1 MEATTSGEP
10 IDLEPKKNI
19 PIDIM
24 LNLTKNNT
32 NPVGVNKTFVDSSS
46 RTEFLKR
53 ALLKRIQKVVPKT
66 GADQNHVQ
74 LRLHKVRHSG
84 GSIRRT
90 FPS

>member
-1 MEATTSGEP
+1 MEATTSEEL
-10 IDLEPKKNI
+10 LELDRKKNI
-19 PIDIM
+19 FIDIM

-53 ALLKRIQKVVPKT
+53 ALLKKIQKVVPKT

-74 LRLHKVRHSG
+74 LRVHKVRHSG
-84 GSIRRT
+84 GSIRRSL
-90 FPS
+90 PS